1 MVTVPVKVN
10 IYQGYG
16 WKQRLAAHASIARLD
31 HSIKNIFVIPGI
43 VIPISLLHSWP
54 SNLWRNLVLGFLA
67 TTFVACSNY
76 VINEVL
82 DAPFDRLHPIKKNRP
97 AARGLV
103 SVPIAYI
110 QWIAMMLIGVVIA
123 IQISAA
129 FTIVA
134 VLLWIMGCVY
144 NIRPIRTKDV
154 VYLDVLSESVNN
166 PLRMLLG
173 WYMVTSQLVPPVSL
187 LCCYWML
194 ACYFMGLKRFSELR
208 EIGRRDVAGSYRK
221 SFKHYTEQSLLQSV
235 VFYSSFSML
244 LFGAFIIRY
253 RMELILSFPIV
264 AWVMCT
270 YFNMAFT
277 AESAVQNPEKLY
289 KEPLLMAELGI
300 AVVVITLLLF
310 VDIPWLATVFTPSIP
325 IHAIG
330 ESQLFFG

>member
-1 MVTVPVKVN
+1 MVTVPVEAN
-10 IYQGYG
+10 IYQRYG
-16 WKQRLAAHASIARLD
+16 WRERLAAHVSIARLD
-31 HSIKNIFVIPGI
+31 HTIKNIFVIPGI

-54 SNLWRNLVLGFLA
+54 SNFWRNLVLGFLA
-67 TTFVACSNY
+67 TTFVSCSNY

-103 SVPIAYI
+103 SVPIACI

-129 FTIVA
+129 FAIVA
-134 VLLWIMGCVY
+134 FALWIMGCGY

-173 WYMVTSQLVPPVSL
+173 WYMVTSQLVPSISL

-208 EIGRRDVAGSYRK
+208 EIGNRDVAGSYRA
-221 SFKHYTEQSLLQSV
+221 SFKYYTEQSLLQSV

-253 RMELILSFPIV
+253 RMELIVSFPIV
-264 AWVMCT
+264 ALVMCT
-270 YFNMAFT
+270 YFNMAFAT
-277 AESAVQNPEKLY
+277 ESAVQHPEKLY
-289 KEPLLMAELGI
+289 REPLLMVELGI
-300 AVVVITLLLF
+300 AVVVITILLF

-325 IHAIG
+325 VHTAP
-330 ESQLFFG
+330 